1 MNGYNTYNHDFDDPP
16 AVYAGPEDF
25 AIAVLVVDLYKPGS
39 CKTLL
44 FGSKS
49 HKDSEVP
56 TSFLPMAMVNI
67 FIIYII
73 KKLYLY
79 YKIKTQSVQ

>member
-1 MNGYNTYNHDFDDPP
+1 MNGYNTYNNDFDDPP

-44 FGSKS
+44 FRSKS
-49 HKDSEVP
+49 HKDSEFP
-56 TSFLPMAMVNI
+56 WAI
-67 FIIYII
+67 FW
-73 KKLYLY
+73 LYLY